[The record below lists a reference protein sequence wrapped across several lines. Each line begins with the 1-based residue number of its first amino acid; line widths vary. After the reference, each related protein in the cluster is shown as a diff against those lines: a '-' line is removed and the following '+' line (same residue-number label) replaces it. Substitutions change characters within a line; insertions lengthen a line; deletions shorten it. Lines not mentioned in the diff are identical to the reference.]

1 MSMLGDVTLNELEKV
16 EGKFQKEEKMK
27 EAADL
32 YFYFYFWEGCLQGA
46 PTLYGNRNSPF
57 KQQQQG

>member
-1 MSMLGDVTLNELEKV
+1 MEAEVNIMSILGDVTLYELEKV

-32 YFYFYFWEGCLQGA
+32 YF
-46 PTLYGNRNSPF
+46 
-57 KQQQQG
+57 